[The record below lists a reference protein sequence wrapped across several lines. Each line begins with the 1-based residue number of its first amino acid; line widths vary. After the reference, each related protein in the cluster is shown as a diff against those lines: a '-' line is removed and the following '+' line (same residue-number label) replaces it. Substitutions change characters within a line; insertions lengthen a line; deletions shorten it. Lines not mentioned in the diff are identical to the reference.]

1 MTTVN
6 LQPPPSVSPDV
17 GARSIRA
24 GPSLVRGWV
33 RPVVGV
39 VIVGV
44 LLARVG
50 LEPFVTGVRLTGA
63 LPLAAGLALTALTT
77 VACAWRWRLVADRLG
92 VALPLG
98 AAVAA
103 CYRSQLLN
111 SVLPGGVLGDV
122 HRGVRHGRASG
133 RLGRGLRS
141 VVWERFAGQVALA
154 GVTALV
160 LLLLPVPLGIPRT
173 GVLVV
178 LAALLVAGALAGA
191 AGARTAPVAEARHVL
206 LARGIL
212 PRVAFASLVA
222 VAGHATVF
230 VLAARTAG
238 VALPLTDLVPVALVV
253 LLASGIPTN
262 VAGWGPREGAAAWA
276 FAAAGPGAAEGVTV
290 SVVYGVMALVATLPG
305 AVLLTHGP
313 RPVEKEA
320 AHG

>member
-1 MTTVN
+1 
-6 LQPPPSVSPDV
+6 
-17 GARSIRA
+17 
-24 GPSLVRGWV
+24 V
-33 RPVVGV
+33 RPVVGAA
-39 VIVGV
+39 IVGV

-50 LEPFVTGVRLTGA
+50 LEPFVAGLRLTGA
-63 LPLAAGLALTALTT
+63 LPLAGALAVTALTT
-77 VACAWRWRLVADRLG
+77 VASAWRWRLVADRLG

-122 HRGVRHGRASG
+122 HRGVRHGRDSG

-141 VVWERFAGQVALA
+141 VVWERSAGQAVLV

-160 LLLLPVPLGIPRT
+160 LLLLPDPLGIPRT

-178 LAALLVAGALAGA
+178 LAALLLICALAGS

-206 LARGIL
+206 LAPGVL
-212 PRVAFASLVA
+212 PRVALASLVA
-222 VAGHATVF
+222 VAGHAAVF

-238 VALPLTDLVPVALVV
+238 VALPLTALVPVALVV

-276 FAAAGPGAAEGVTV
+276 FATAGLGAAEGVTV

-305 AVLLTHGP
+305 AVLLALGSRDRRP
-313 RPVEKEA
+313 ADRAAPAREPVEGA